1 MNLNQYTKQ
10 AIVKSIMADVP
21 KPDKTKRHATVQAAI
36 VKAMSPECRK
46 VYNKTPKA
54 LVRHF
59 VGNTTYDDINYHTQ
73 EVIKG
78 DVPTSTIDAILKPY
92 IDEDEAYYKA
102 RVQLKAAVEGCR
114 TLGALKKA
122 FPEFEKYLPT
132 EAQPTKN
139 LPALANVV
147 ADLSKLGW
155 PKGAV
160 STKKESTNV

>member
-1 MNLNQYTKQ
+1 MNLNKYTKA
-10 AIVKSIMADVP
+10 AIVRSIMADVP
-21 KPDKTKRHATVQAAI
+21 APDKTKRHAAVQEAI

-46 VYNKTPKA
+46 LYKKTPGA
-54 LVRHF
+54 LIRHY
-59 VGNTTYDDINYHTQ
+59 VGGTTYDGSTYETH

-155 PKGAV
+155 PKDA
-160 STKKESTNV
+160 KKS